1 MNLKQKVSLDLV
13 LRYTMYVLLI
23 VYSLWGVNQLTKAQ
37 LSNFENIYFRL
48 ALIILLVLSASVDP
62 IICLLLAISFLMT
75 HQRLQELK
83 KVQTNNKVDELQEK
97 QNNKIKKLREM
108 NKELKANNNHLSV
121 IVNEKLKNINEPFHI
136 ENTTPISKD
145 ISQDEIDEKFNYMH
159 KKEVVDAI
167 GSVNHFFDAEKSFE
181 KISSNLV

>member
-1 MNLKQKVSLDLV
+1 MLCFSNPVLYLDNTNPSDYPLSLFFFSLG
-13 LRYTMYVLLI
+13 
-23 VYSLWGVNQLTKAQ
+23 VYL
-37 LSNFENIYFRL
+37 FRK
-48 ALIILLVLSASVDP
+48 
-62 IICLLLAISFLMT
+62 
-75 HQRLQELK
+75 H
-83 KVQTNNKVDELQEK
+83 
-97 QNNKIKKLREM
+97 
-108 NKELKANNNHLSV
+108 
-121 IVNEKLKNINEPFHI
+121 EKLKNINEPFHI